1 MYTEPVIT
9 KARKLTR
16 AERRAKHRLSHG
28 VYAEGDYDELASVMA
43 RYPTAIVT
51 LETAL
56 SLYGITDA
64 FVSPPFFLSFGL
76 GYRPVKEEGIVQIW
90 EDDSTRKIG
99 TLTMERDGIEFL
111 CYDKER
117 LLIELFRRESRIGME
132 AMRQAVFYYR
142 AAANDGKLNL
152 PRIREYCK
160 ALPKGEK
167 YREKIRREIL

>member
-1 MYTEPVIT
+1 MIT
-9 KARKLTR
+9 KAAKLTR

-28 VYAEGDYDELASVMA
+28 IYVDGDYDELASIMA
-43 RYPTAIVT
+43 RYPSSIVT

-56 SLYGITDA
+56 SLHGIIDA

-76 GYRPVKEEGIVQIW
+76 GYRLVKEKGVVQIW
-90 EDDSTRKIG
+90 EDDSTRRIG

-142 AAANDGKLNL
+142 AAANEGKLNL

>member
-1 MYTEPVIT
+1 M
-9 KARKLTR
+9 
-16 AERRAKHRLSHG
+16 
-28 VYAEGDYDELASVMA
+28 
-43 RYPTAIVT
+43 
-51 LETAL
+51 
-56 SLYGITDA
+56 
-64 FVSPPFFLSFGL
+64 
-76 GYRPVKEEGIVQIW
+76 VKEKGVVQIW
-90 EDDSTRKIG
+90 EDDSTRRIG

-142 AAANDGKLNL
+142 AAANEGKLNL